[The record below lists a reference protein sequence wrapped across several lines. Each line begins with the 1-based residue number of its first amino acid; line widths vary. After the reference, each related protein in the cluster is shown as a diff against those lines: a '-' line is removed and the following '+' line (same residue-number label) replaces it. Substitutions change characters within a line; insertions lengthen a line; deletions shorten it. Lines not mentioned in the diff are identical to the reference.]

1 MVFHFYNQLKKNNEN
16 GGNKHSDKID
26 ADVYTVS
33 MAEAMA
39 KANKPKNKDFANKR
53 KAHYNEFQM
62 MKQWKMSQKMND
74 DDDDDEGSS
83 LKK

>member
-1 MVFHFYNQLKKNNEN
+1 
-16 GGNKHSDKID
+16 
-26 ADVYTVS
+26 